1 MSSQFGVGV
10 YEWDDHLQD
19 YVKEIEI
26 YYPGLLGQVRD
37 YLEVYGYYKTY
48 DATDRNKLFNYRS
61 FERVLSGVIQ
71 TIDNEIDDCRNDIE
85 NAVVY
90 SPQDIDEK
98 DRAVDEC
105 RELLELIEESD
116 VVVGKLSGMMAL
128 ADAFSFDAGREDKRY
143 FGFILA

>member
-1 MSSQFGVGV
+1 MSSQFGIGV

-26 YYPGLLGQVRD
+26 YYPGLWGQVRD

-48 DATDRNKLFNYRS
+48 GATDRNKLFNYRS

-98 DRAVDEC
+98 DQAVQEC
-105 RELLELIEESD
+105 RELIELIEESD
-116 VVVGKLSGMMAL
+116 LVIGKLSGMMAL
-128 ADAFSFDAGREDKRY
+128 ADAFSFDAGRDDKHC